1 MAQDEMKT
9 KQRVPE
15 PTLRR
20 LPWYLAY
27 IKLLKGKGETVVSS
41 TQISKVL
48 SIEASQVVKDLSFVK
63 IGGKTRV
70 GYDIDELA
78 IALDSFL
85 GFTSSHKAFLFGVGS
100 LGAALLQDSGLKQYG
115 LEIVAGFD
123 IRGELDG
130 TFINNGIPVYHIS
143 HYPAYQ
149 RQYGATIGVIT
160 VPVDKAQE
168 VADQII
174 EGGIKGLWNFT
185 PFRICVP
192 EDVVIQNTSMY
203 AHLAVMFN
211 RLNTIDH

>member
-70 GYDIDELA
+70 GY
-78 IALDSFL
+78 
-85 GFTSSHKAFLFGVGS
+85 
-100 LGAALLQDSGLKQYG
+100 
-115 LEIVAGFD
+115 
-123 IRGELDG
+123 
-130 TFINNGIPVYHIS
+130 
-143 HYPAYQ
+143 
-149 RQYGATIGVIT
+149 
-160 VPVDKAQE
+160 
-168 VADQII
+168 
-174 EGGIKGLWNFT
+174 
-185 PFRICVP
+185 
-192 EDVVIQNTSMY
+192 
-203 AHLAVMFN
+203 
-211 RLNTIDH
+211 